1 MQTNGFS
8 GFHSGNSGP
17 TNSVA
22 ITIYNDHQS
31 YFHGLFLST
40 HSIIYELFSLYF
52 TALKEWR
59 RASKLLLVLAHHLIL
74 NSFCMSN
81 HIPPLLPPRR
91 PAARPALR
99 FAHNEFMTV

>member
-8 GFHSGNSGP
+8 GFHSSNNGP
-17 TNSVA
+17 KATASLTVTVA
-22 ITIYNDHQS
+22 HH
-31 YFHGLFLST
+31 FHGLFLST
-40 HSIIYELFSLYF
+40 HSINCKVFSLYI

-91 PAARPALR
+91 PAPRPAFR